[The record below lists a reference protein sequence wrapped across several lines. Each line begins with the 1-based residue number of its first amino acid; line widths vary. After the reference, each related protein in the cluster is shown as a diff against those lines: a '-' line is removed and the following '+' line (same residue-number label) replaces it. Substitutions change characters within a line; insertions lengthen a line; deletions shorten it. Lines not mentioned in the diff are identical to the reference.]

1 MTKIAAT
8 MVVLLD
14 DKGEMRFEFM
24 FSPDLDPAITLTNLF
39 TYLQSSLIRKK
50 KEPNEPTKDN

>member
-8 MVVLLD
+8 MVVLID

-24 FSPDLDPAITLTNLF
+24 FSPDLDPSITLTNLF
-39 TYLQSSLIRKK
+39 TYLQQSLIRQKK
-50 KEPNEPTKDN
+50 TDESPKDN